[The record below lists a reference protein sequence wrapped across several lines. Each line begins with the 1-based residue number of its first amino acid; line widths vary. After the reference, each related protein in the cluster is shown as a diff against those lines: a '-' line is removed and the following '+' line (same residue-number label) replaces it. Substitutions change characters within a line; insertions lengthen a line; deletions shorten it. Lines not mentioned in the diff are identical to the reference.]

1 MASARPREQGA
12 VRRADA
18 RVCWRTSAEVHGTGG
33 LRAGVDRRIALL
45 DACIRRA
52 LVGRLVTRGMLSAHP
67 PSTARGDGLLA
78 IQVGTACRSMSGSHL
93 TYPRLLEPEGHLR
106 LRSYGPTRTIGPHG
120 RQVALS
126 RGVWQ
131 RPRAGGR
138 GGDGRAGLALLNR
151 WTSCLCVRTRGSAHA
166 RVAAGPSGL
175 PSTA

>member
-1 MASARPREQGA
+1 MA
-12 VRRADA
+12 
-18 RVCWRTSAEVHGTGG
+18 
-33 LRAGVDRRIALL
+33 
-45 DACIRRA
+45 
-52 LVGRLVTRGMLSAHP
+52 AHP

-151 WTSCLCVRTRGSAHA
+151 WTSCLCVRTSGSAHA

-175 PSTA
+175 PTTA